1 MRIRFHNSRYL
12 IKSETRDSGTMT
24 TRMLDPRFGWKTSS
38 VDDIIDFH
46 DVSYYWGIVRDD
58 GMVNKLDV

>member
-1 MRIRFHNSRYL
+1 
-12 IKSETRDSGTMT
+12 MT